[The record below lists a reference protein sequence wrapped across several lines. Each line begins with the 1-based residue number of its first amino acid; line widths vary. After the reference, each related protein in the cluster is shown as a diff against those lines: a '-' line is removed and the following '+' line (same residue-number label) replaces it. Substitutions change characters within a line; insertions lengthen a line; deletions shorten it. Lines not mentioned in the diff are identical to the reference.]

1 MDREKIVCDMFK
13 DGKTK
18 TFIEKELK
26 ICKKTLNKILDKHNI
41 NKRQRRLT
49 ILEKEKIKELY
60 VKNIKI
66 KEIANKYNINECTVG
81 EIINKNK
88 LNKTN
93 PLNMIKRYNIKKYIR
108 ENNETYFIKECCICK
123 KDKKILSS
131 SITVK
136 NKNNWSCIDCYLNT
150 DKINNEVAN
159 SKKRITNTT
168 GFIGVCIKQL
178 KGKVLGYYCCI
189 RFKNHNVMGHLYKDE
204 TLNNKTLIQAV
215 LDRDI
220 FIIEHKLPH
229 RRNFTDLE
237 LFANMEYLAYEQI
250 EYIKTIL

>member
-1 MDREKIVCDMFK
+1 ME
-13 DGKTK
+13 
-18 TFIEKELK
+18 
-26 ICKKTLNKILDKHNI
+26 
-41 NKRQRRLT
+41 
-49 ILEKEKIKELY
+49 
-60 VKNIKI
+60 
-66 KEIANKYNINECTVG
+66 
-81 EIINKNK
+81 
-88 LNKTN
+88 
-93 PLNMIKRYNIKKYIR
+93 
-108 ENNETYFIKECCICK
+108 
-123 KDKKILSS
+123 
-131 SITVK
+131 

>member
-18 TFIEKELK
+18 TFIAEELK
-26 ICKKTLNKILDKHNI
+26 ICKKTINKILDKNNI
-41 NKRQRRLT
+41 NKR
-49 ILEKEKIKELY
+49 ILNCIQKEEIVKLYIEDIK
-60 VKNIKI
+60 VKD
-66 KEIANKYNINECTVG
+66 IANKYNIHECTVG

-93 PLNMIKRYNIKKYIR
+93 PLNMIKRYNIKEYIR

-159 SKKRITNTT
+159 AKKRITNTT

-189 RFKNHNVMGHLYKDE
+189 RFKNHNVMCHLYKDE

-237 LFANMEYLAYEQI
+237 LFGNMEYLAYDNINTLKE
-250 EYIKTIL
+250 KLSK